1 MSIEFMGTGVG
12 AVRELALLAVSN
24 AAVCFCGSDM
34 TSLTGSTI
42 LRIIGGGF
50 FGSASPT

>member
-12 AVRELALLAVSN
+12 AVRELALLAVS
-24 AAVCFCGSDM
+24 FCGSDM
-34 TSLTGSTI
+34 TSLTGTTI
-42 LRIIGGGF
+42 LRIIGRGF